1 MIECFF
7 FIKGV
12 SKMAKKRTKITQ
24 YTRNRNRIQAYIRKL
39 KKAGL
44 NVDFYFPTEKELR
57 KSGVKGKELTKL
69 TLELKKLTAKE
80 LIKIATPLNKQE
92 PTITPG
98 FEPPEKLLESGI
110 SNVIIQNFKSQVLH
124 FPKEISDKII
134 SLINTLISEQ
144 GIDDVA
150 GSLQNMPMQFYEY
163 FNRQGYDS
171 NSAVQEF
178 ASALIEYLPNA
189 SDGYKADLMD
199 AFEYNE
205 LGYTVES

>member
-1 MIECFF
+1 
-7 FIKGV
+7 
-12 SKMAKKRTKITQ
+12 MAKRKRTKITQ

-44 NVDFYFPTEKELR
+44 NVDIYFPTEKELR
-57 KSGVKGKELTKL
+57 KSGVNGKELTKL

-80 LIKIATPLNKQE
+80 LRKIATTLNKQE
-92 PTITPG
+92 PTNTPG
-98 FEPPEKLLESGI
+98 FEPSENLLESGI

-124 FPKEISDKII
+124 FPKEISDKVI

-150 GSLQNMPMQFYEY
+150 YALQNMPMQFYEY

-171 NSAVQEF
+171 DSAVQEF
-178 ASALIEYLPNA
+178 ASTLIEYLPNA

-205 LGYTVES
+205 LGYTIES